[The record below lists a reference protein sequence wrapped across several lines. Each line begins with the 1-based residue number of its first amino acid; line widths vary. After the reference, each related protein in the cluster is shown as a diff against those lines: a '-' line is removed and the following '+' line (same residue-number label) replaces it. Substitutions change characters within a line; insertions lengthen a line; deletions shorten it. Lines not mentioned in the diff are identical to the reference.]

1 MIFIRRDFCWLFIL
15 ATVIKFY
22 NRGNDFDKQN
32 IAPMSKAICYYS
44 MKSDTFMINIAP
56 FFNRF
61 LSPVLW
67 TTVALSTLSVTAQAG
82 NMYIYKDKGGQ
93 VLLTNVNPSGN
104 FDKFTKKVKVTYYKD
119 SKMYDGASNSTDY
132 GSSSASRSGTRD
144 AYDSYIR
151 ASASRHGID
160 PGLMKAMM
168 HTESAFNPNA
178 RSPVGAQGLMQLMP
192 ATASRFKVSNPW
204 NPADN
209 IEGSAKYIAWL
220 MRRFNNNVEF
230 AIAGYNAGEG
240 NVDKYN
246 GIPPFKE
253 TRNYVKQVMSR
264 YHSLYKNDSGLSGN
278 TMSASNA
285 SVNSN
290 DNSGGMQTVSYGTS
304 NNSGSASYAN
314 SAYAA
319 LR

>member
-1 MIFIRRDFCWLFIL
+1 MMTVAPLF
-15 ATVIKFY
+15 Y
-22 NRGNDFDKQN
+22 RW
-32 IAPMSKAICYYS
+32 
-44 MKSDTFMINIAP
+44 
-56 FFNRF
+56 
-61 LSPVLW
+61 LSPILL
-67 TTVALSTLSVTAQAG
+67 TAVALSTLSVTAQAG

-93 VLLTNVNPSGN
+93 VLLTNVSPSGN

-119 SKMYDGASNSTDY
+119 SNNYDSSSNGYNNDNY
-132 GSSSASRSGTRD
+132 GNSSASKSGSRNS
-144 AYDSYIR
+144 YDDYIR
-151 ASASRHGID
+151 TSAERHGVD

-168 HTESAFNPNA
+168 HTESSFNPNA

-192 ATASRFKVSNPW
+192 ATARRFKVSNAW
-204 NPADN
+204 NPAEN

-253 TRNYVKQVMSR
+253 TRNYVKSVMSR
-264 YHSLYKNDSGLSGN
+264 YHSLYKNDSGLSSRA
-278 TMSASNA
+278 TSASNTA
-285 SVNSN
+285 TNN
-290 DNSGGMQTVSYGTS
+290 GMQAVSYGTI

>member
-1 MIFIRRDFCWLFIL
+1 
-15 ATVIKFY
+15 
-22 NRGNDFDKQN
+22 
-32 IAPMSKAICYYS
+32 
-44 MKSDTFMINIAP
+44 MINIVTLV
-56 FFNRF
+56 NRC
-61 LSPVLW
+61 LSPVLL
-67 TTVALSTLSVTAQAG
+67 TTLALSVTPFAAQAG

-119 SKMYDGASNSTDY
+119 SKMYDGSSSSNDYGGSAASNS
-132 GSSSASRSGTRD
+132 ASRN

-151 ASASRHGID
+151 ASAARNGVD
-160 PGLMKAMM
+160 PALMKAMM

-192 ATASRFKVSNPW
+192 ATARRFNVSNPW

-220 MRRFNNNVEF
+220 MRRFNNNVEH
-230 AIAGYNAGEG
+230 AVAGYNAGEG
-240 NVDKYN
+240 NVDKYG

-253 TRNYVKQVMSR
+253 TRNYVQRVMSR
-264 YHSLYKNDSGLSGN
+264 YHSLYKNDAGLSDASIN
-278 TMSASNA
+278 ANNQTSNA
-285 SVNSN
+285 SINN
-290 DNSGGMQTVSYGTS
+290 GLQNVSYGTASYGTTS
-304 NNSGSASYAN
+304 NINSASYTN

>member
-1 MIFIRRDFCWLFIL
+1 MTNITTLL
-15 ATVIKFY
+15 
-22 NRGNDFDKQN
+22 NR
-32 IAPMSKAICYYS
+32 Y
-44 MKSDTFMINIAP
+44 
-56 FFNRF
+56 
-61 LSPVLW
+61 LSPIL
-67 TTVALSTLSVTAQAG
+67 LSTVVLSSFSIAAHAG

-104 FDKFTKKVKVTYYKD
+104 FGKFTKQVKVTYYKD
-119 SKMYDGASNSTDY
+119 GNNSDSSNNNDY
-132 GSSSASRSGTRD
+132 GSSSASKSGSRD
-144 AYDSYIR
+144 SYDTYIR
-151 ASASRHGID
+151 ASAARHGVD

-192 ATASRFKVSNPW
+192 ATASRFKVSNAW

-220 MRRFNNNVEF
+220 MKRFNNNVEF
-230 AIAGYNAGEG
+230 AVAGYNAGEG
-240 NVDKYN
+240 NVDKYG

-253 TRNYVKQVMSR
+253 TRNYVQRVMSR
-264 YHSLYKNDSGLSGN
+264 YHSLYKNDAGLSGN
-278 TMSASNA
+278 AMSASNA
-285 SVNSN
+285 TTT
-290 DNSGGMQTVSYGTS
+290 GAMQNVSYGTS
-304 NNSGSASYAN
+304 SNGSSASYAN

>member
-1 MIFIRRDFCWLFIL
+1 MMNVATLVTRCMSPIL
-15 ATVIKFY
+15 LTA
-22 NRGNDFDKQN
+22 
-32 IAPMSKAICYYS
+32 
-44 MKSDTFMINIAP
+44 
-56 FFNRF
+56 
-61 LSPVLW
+61 
-67 TTVALSTLSVTAQAG
+67 VALSSLPIAAQAG

-119 SKMYDGASNSTDY
+119 SKMYDGSSSSNNY
-132 GSSSASRSGTRD
+132 GSSSASSSGSRN
-144 AYDSYIR
+144 AYDNYIR
-151 ASASRHGID
+151 ASANRHGVD
-160 PGLMKAMM
+160 PALMKAMM

-192 ATASRFKVSNPW
+192 ATARRFNVSNPW

-220 MRRFNNNVEF
+220 MRRFNNNIEHAV
-230 AIAGYNAGEG
+230 AGYNAGEG
-240 NVDKYN
+240 NVDKYG

-253 TRNYVKQVMSR
+253 TRNYVQRVMSR
-264 YHSLYKNDSGLSGN
+264 YHSLYKNDAGLAGAS
-278 TMSASNA
+278 MSASNQMTNA
-285 SVNSN
+285 NTT
-290 DNSGGMQTVSYGTS
+290 SGGLQNVSYGTS
-304 NNSGSASYAN
+304 SNNNASYSN

>member
-1 MIFIRRDFCWLFIL
+1 
-15 ATVIKFY
+15 
-22 NRGNDFDKQN
+22 
-32 IAPMSKAICYYS
+32 
-44 MKSDTFMINIAP
+44 MINTATLIT
-56 FFNRF
+56 RC
-61 LSPVLW
+61 LSPILLSAL
-67 TTVALSTLSVTAQAG
+67 ALSSFSVAANAG

-119 SKMYDGASNSTDY
+119 SKTYDSSSSSNSYGSSAASNS
-132 GSSSASRSGTRD
+132 GSRN

-151 ASASRHGID
+151 ASAERHGVD

-192 ATASRFKVSNPW
+192 ATARRFKVSNPW

-220 MRRFNNNVEF
+220 MRRFNNNVEY

-240 NVDKYN
+240 NVDKYG

-253 TRNYVKQVMSR
+253 TRNYVQKVMSR
-264 YHSLYKNDSGLSGN
+264 YHSLYKNDAGLSGASIN
-278 TMSASNA
+278 ASN
-285 SVNSN
+285 
-290 DNSGGMQTVSYGTS
+290 QTGSTITGNGLQNVSYGTS
-304 NNSGSASYAN
+304 SNVNSASYAN
-314 SAYAA
+314 SAYDA

>member
-1 MIFIRRDFCWLFIL
+1 MAI
-15 ATVIKFY
+15 
-22 NRGNDFDKQN
+22 NS
-32 IAPMSKAICYYS
+32 APIGKVICYDS
-44 MKSDTFMINIAP
+44 IKSDNPMMNVTTLVT
-56 FFNRF
+56 RC
-61 LSPVLW
+61 LSPVLL
-67 TTVALSTLSVTAQAG
+67 TAVALSSLSTTAQAG

-119 SKMYDGASNSTDY
+119 SKMYDGSSNNY
-132 GSSSASRSGTRD
+132 GSSATSNSGSRNS
-144 AYDSYIR
+144 YDSYIR
-151 ASASRHGID
+151 ASAARHGVD
-160 PGLMKAMM
+160 PALIKAMM

-192 ATASRFKVSNPW
+192 ATARRFKVSNAW
-204 NPADN
+204 NPAEN

-220 MRRFNNNVEF
+220 MKRFNNNVEF

-253 TRNYVKQVMSR
+253 TRNYVQKVMSR
-264 YHSLYKNDSGLSGN
+264 YHSLYKNDAGLAETSMN
-278 TMSASNA
+278 ASNQTA
-285 SVNSN
+285 NPNTSGGLQNVSYATNNNSN
-290 DNSGGMQTVSYGTS
+290 NP
-304 NNSGSASYAN
+304 SYAN

>member
-1 MIFIRRDFCWLFIL
+1 
-15 ATVIKFY
+15 
-22 NRGNDFDKQN
+22 
-32 IAPMSKAICYYS
+32 
-44 MKSDTFMINIAP
+44 MINIAP
-56 FFNRF
+56 LVTRC
-61 LSPVLW
+61 LPPIVL
-67 TTVALSTLSVTAQAG
+67 TAVALSSLSLSVAAQAG

-119 SKMYDGASNSTDY
+119 SALYDDGGSNSSNSNAY
-132 GSSSASRSGTRD
+132 GSSSASSSGTRNS
-144 AYDSYIR
+144 YDSYIL
-151 ASASRHGID
+151 ASSQRHGVD

-192 ATASRFKVSNPW
+192 ATARRFKVSNPW
-204 NPADN
+204 SPADN

-230 AIAGYNAGEG
+230 AVAGYNAGEG

-253 TRNYVKQVMSR
+253 TRNYVKSVMSR
-264 YHSLYKNDSGLSGN
+264 YHSLYKNDAGLSGN
-278 TMSASNA
+278 SMNA
-285 SVNSN
+285 NNNSN
-290 DNSGGMQTVSYGTS
+290 TANTNNSGGIQNVSYGTS
-304 NNSGSASYAN
+304 SNSNSASYAN
-314 SAYAA
+314 SAYLA

>member
-1 MIFIRRDFCWLFIL
+1 
-15 ATVIKFY
+15 
-22 NRGNDFDKQN
+22 
-32 IAPMSKAICYYS
+32 
-44 MKSDTFMINIAP
+44 MINIAP
-56 FFNRF
+56 FMTRC
-61 LSPVLW
+61 LSPILL
-67 TTVALSTLSVTAQAG
+67 TAVALSSLSLSVAAQAG

-119 SKMYDGASNSTDY
+119 SSLYDGGSSSSNGNDY
-132 GSSSASRSGTRD
+132 GSSAASSSGSRN
-144 AYDSYIR
+144 AYDSYIN
-151 ASASRHGID
+151 ASAQRHGVD

-192 ATASRFKVSNPW
+192 ATARRFKVSNPW

-209 IEGSAKYIAWL
+209 IEGSAKYVAWL

-230 AIAGYNAGEG
+230 AVAGYNAGEG

-253 TRNYVKQVMSR
+253 TRNYVKSVMSR
-264 YHSLYKNDSGLSGN
+264 YHSLYKNDAGLSGN
-278 TMSASNA
+278 TMNA
-285 SVNSN
+285 NNSSTTN
-290 DNSGGMQTVSYGTS
+290 TNNGGGVQNVSYGTS
-304 NNSGSASYAN
+304 SNSNSASYAN
-314 SAYAA
+314 SAYLA

>member
-1 MIFIRRDFCWLFIL
+1 M
-15 ATVIKFY
+15 AIKSY
-22 NRGNDFDKQN
+22 KHGNRFNAQHD
-32 IAPMSKAICYYS
+32 APIGKTICCYS
-44 MKSDTFMINIAP
+44 IKSDTPMINILP
-56 FFNRF
+56 LITRC
-61 LSPVLW
+61 LSPLLLS
-67 TTVALSTLSVTAQAG
+67 TVALSTFSMAAHAG

-119 SKMYDGASNSTDY
+119 AKMYDGSNSSGNNY
-132 GSSSASRSGTRD
+132 GSSTASSSGSRN
-144 AYDSYIR
+144 AYDGYIR
-151 ASASRHGID
+151 ASAERNGID
-160 PGLMKAMM
+160 PALMKAMM

-192 ATASRFKVSNPW
+192 ATARRFKVSNPW

-220 MRRFNNNVEF
+220 LRRFNNNVEH
-230 AIAGYNAGEG
+230 AVAGYNAGEG
-240 NVDKYN
+240 NVDKYG

-253 TRNYVKQVMSR
+253 TRNYVKSVMSR
-264 YHSLYKNDSGLSGN
+264 YHSLYKNDSGLSGSS
-278 TMSASNA
+278 MSASNSNTTA
-285 SVNSN
+285 SNGLQN
-290 DNSGGMQTVSYGTS
+290 VSYGTS
-304 NNSGSASYAN
+304 SNTNSASYAN

>member
-1 MIFIRRDFCWLFIL
+1 
-15 ATVIKFY
+15 
-22 NRGNDFDKQN
+22 
-32 IAPMSKAICYYS
+32 
-44 MKSDTFMINIAP
+44 
-56 FFNRF
+56 
-61 LSPVLW
+61 
-67 TTVALSTLSVTAQAG
+67 
-82 NMYIYKDKGGQ
+82 MYIYKDQGGQ
-93 VLLTNVNPSGN
+93 VLLTNVSPSGN

-119 SKMYDGASNSTDY
+119 SKMYNGSSTSNDY
-132 GSSSASRSGTRD
+132 GSSAASNSSSRN

-151 ASASRHGID
+151 ASAARHGVD

-192 ATASRFKVSNPW
+192 ATARRFNVSNPW

-220 MRRFNNNVEF
+220 MRRFNNNVEH
-230 AIAGYNAGEG
+230 AVAGYNAGEG
-240 NVDKYN
+240 NVDKYG

-253 TRNYVKQVMSR
+253 TRNYVQRVMSR
-264 YHSLYKNDSGLSGN
+264 YHSLYKNDMGLSGGS
-278 TMSASNA
+278 MSASNQTP
-285 SVNSN
+285 NSTISDGLQN
-290 DNSGGMQTVSYGTS
+290 VSYGTT
-304 NNSGSASYAN
+304 NNINSASYTN

>member
-1 MIFIRRDFCWLFIL
+1 
-15 ATVIKFY
+15 
-22 NRGNDFDKQN
+22 
-32 IAPMSKAICYYS
+32 
-44 MKSDTFMINIAP
+44 MINIAP
-56 FFNRF
+56 FMTRC
-61 LSPVLW
+61 LSPILL
-67 TTVALSTLSVTAQAG
+67 TAVALSSLSLSVAAQAG

-119 SKMYDGASNSTDY
+119 SSLYDGGSSNSSNDY
-132 GSSSASRSGTRD
+132 GSSSASSSGSRN
-144 AYDSYIR
+144 AYDSYIN
-151 ASASRHGID
+151 ASAQRHGVD

-192 ATASRFKVSNPW
+192 ATARRFKVSNPW

-209 IEGSAKYIAWL
+209 IEGSAKYVAWL

-230 AIAGYNAGEG
+230 AVAGYNAGEG

-253 TRNYVKQVMSR
+253 TRNYVKSVMSR
-264 YHSLYKNDSGLSGN
+264 YHSLYKNDAGLSGN
-278 TMSASNA
+278 TMNA
-285 SVNSN
+285 NNSN
-290 DNSGGMQTVSYGTS
+290 TTNTSNGGGAQNVSYGTS
-304 NNSGSASYAN
+304 SNSNSASYAN
-314 SAYAA
+314 SAYLA

>member
-1 MIFIRRDFCWLFIL
+1 MMKNTLMKTVPLF
-15 ATVIKFY
+15 T
-22 NRGNDFDKQN
+22 RH
-32 IAPMSKAICYYS
+32 
-44 MKSDTFMINIAP
+44 
-56 FFNRF
+56 
-61 LSPVLW
+61 LSSTLL
-67 TTVALSTLSVTAQAG
+67 TLTALTLSTLTITAQAG
-82 NMYIYKDKGGQ
+82 NMYIYKDQGGQ

-119 SKMYDGASNSTDY
+119 SKMYDGGSSANY
-132 GSSSASRSGTRD
+132 GNSSASKSGTRN
-144 AYDSYIR
+144 AYDTYIR
-151 ASASRHGID
+151 ASAARHGVD

-220 MRRFNNNVEF
+220 MRRFNNNIEY

-240 NVDKYN
+240 NVDKYG

-253 TRNYVKQVMSR
+253 TRNYVKSVMSR
-264 YHSLYKNDSGLSGN
+264 YHSLYKNDAGLSDSTIN
-278 TMSASNA
+278 ASN
-285 SVNSN
+285 SSTTTNS
-290 DNSGGMQTVSYGTS
+290 DMQTVSYGTS
-304 NNSGSASYAN
+304 NNSASASYAN

>member
-1 MIFIRRDFCWLFIL
+1 MLLLD
-15 ATVIKFY
+15 
-22 NRGNDFDKQN
+22 
-32 IAPMSKAICYYS
+32 
-44 MKSDTFMINIAP
+44 KSDDPMINVVTVVT
-56 FFNRF
+56 RY
-61 LSPVLW
+61 LSPVLLA
-67 TTVALSTLSVTAQAG
+67 TLTLSSFSTAAQAG

-119 SKMYDGASNSTDY
+119 AKMYDGSSKGY
-132 GSSSASRSGTRD
+132 GSSTASRSASRNS
-144 AYDSYIR
+144 YDSHIR
-151 ASASRHGID
+151 ASAARHGVD
-160 PGLMKAMM
+160 PALMKAMM

-192 ATASRFKVSNPW
+192 ATARRFKVSNAW
-204 NPADN
+204 NPAEN

-220 MRRFNNNVEF
+220 MKRFNNNVEF
-230 AIAGYNAGEG
+230 AVAGYNAGEG

-253 TRNYVKQVMSR
+253 TRNYVKRVMSR
-264 YHSLYKNDSGLSGN
+264 YHSLYKNDAGLSGA
-278 TMSASNA
+278 TMNASNQTA
-285 SVNSN
+285 NPSLSSGLQNVSFGSSSN
-290 DNSGGMQTVSYGTS
+290 GN
-304 NNSGSASYAN
+304 SASYTN

>member
-1 MIFIRRDFCWLFIL
+1 MIPVSSLFSR
-15 ATVIKFY
+15 K
-22 NRGNDFDKQN
+22 
-32 IAPMSKAICYYS
+32 
-44 MKSDTFMINIAP
+44 
-56 FFNRF
+56 
-61 LSPVLW
+61 LSSTLLVTL
-67 TTVALSTLSVTAQAG
+67 ALSTLAVSSHAG
-82 NMYIYKDKGGQ
+82 NMYIYKNKGGE

-104 FDKFTKKVKVTYYKD
+104 FDKFTKQVKVTYYKD
-119 SKMYDGASNSTDY
+119 SKMYDGSSDRSY
-132 GSSSASRSGTRD
+132 GSSSASKSGSRN
-144 AYDSYIR
+144 AYDDYIR
-151 ASASRHGID
+151 ASATRHGVD
-160 PGLMKAMM
+160 PALMKAMM

-192 ATASRFKVSNPW
+192 ATARRFKVNNAW
-204 NPADN
+204 NPAEN

-230 AIAGYNAGEG
+230 AVAGYNAGEG

-253 TRNYVKQVMSR
+253 TRNYVKSVMSR
-264 YHSLYKNDSGLSGN
+264 YHSLYKNDSGLSGS

-285 SVNSN
+285 STN
-290 DNSGGMQTVSYGTS
+290 GGMQTVSYGTS
-304 NNSGSASYAN
+304 NNSNSASYAN